1 MTKNS
6 FIEKQENSISV
17 HIFSVSATLV
27 GVCLTVIGIINIIT
41 INKQHET
48 IIDDV
53 LAVDAIVFLIC
64 CLLSYIS
71 LKMEDR
77 AKKLKLELAVDRI
90 FLTGIIVMVLICFMI
105 IIKV

>member
-41 INKQHET
+41 TNKQHET

-105 IIKV
+105 IFKV